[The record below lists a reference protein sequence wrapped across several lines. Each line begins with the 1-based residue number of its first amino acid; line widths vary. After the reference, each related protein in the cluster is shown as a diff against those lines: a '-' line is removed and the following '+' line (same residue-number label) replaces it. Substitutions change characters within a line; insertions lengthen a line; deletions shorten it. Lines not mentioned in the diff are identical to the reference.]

1 MGLKVQKIQIGQNQ
15 AMMKFFIKIVICGAD
30 LVLNDTITKVS
41 KVSQFWTRGP
51 VKVQNDT
58 KF

>member
-1 MGLKVQKIQIGQNQ
+1 MKLNSRFTLIGPLYKAAQEK
-15 AMMKFFIKIVICGAD
+15 KF
-30 LVLNDTITKVS
+30 S